1 MVRAFRA
8 RIDSFKMAMSLLS
21 CAISGI
27 EKAVSNSRTHPGLP
41 GKKGGLSRAVLAFK
55 GVSTEPS
62 PFFDTPL
69 WDVSFRLLQGQL
81 LLVRMERGRFRLP
94 IADLAAG
101 IIEPTDG
108 SVEFLGKN
116 WQEMAADDAAAQ
128 RAKMG
133 RVFEGQG
140 WINFL
145 DVGQN
150 ITLAQRHHT
159 TRADTDIEAEATEL
173 ARLFGLPGLPHRP
186 VSGARREDLNRS
198 AFIRAFLG
206 QPALIILERPTRD
219 LMPGILPPL
228 VNAIR
233 VARDQGSAIIW
244 TTNEDLV
251 WRDPGIDATFK
262 CTMFGARMNVV
273 AEEK

>member
-1 MVRAFRA
+1 MTCACRMRIHSAEIAVR
-8 RIDSFKMAMSLLS
+8 ILS

-27 EKAVSNSRTHPGLP
+27 EKAVSHSTTDP
-41 GKKGGLSRAVLAFK
+41 VLAGKNSDLSQTVLTFK

-69 WDVSFRLLQGQL
+69 WDVSFGLLQGQL
-81 LLVRMERGRFRLP
+81 LLVRLERGRFRLP
-94 IADLAAG
+94 LADLAAG
-101 IIEPTDG
+101 ILEPING
-108 SVEFLGKN
+108 SVEFLGRN
-116 WQEMAADDAAAQ
+116 WRKMTADDAATQ

-140 WINFL
+140 WISFL
-145 DVGQN
+145 DVSQN

-159 TRADTDIEAEATEL
+159 TRSDAQIEAEATEL
-173 ARLFGLPGLPHRP
+173 ARLFDLPGLPHGL
-186 VSGARREDLNRS
+186 VAGARREDLNRA

-206 QPALIILERPTRD
+206 HPALIILERPTRD

-228 VNAIR
+228 VNAVR
-233 VARDQGSAIIW
+233 AARDQGSAIIW
-244 TTNEDLV
+244 TTSDDLI
-251 WRDPGIDATFK
+251 WRDRGIDATFK
-262 CTMFGARMNVV
+262 CTMFGARMNVD